1 MSEDEIEEMNKEIE
15 ENYMV
20 SEDAESA
27 IADEDKPNEKPAAKP
42 KPSSNGLDA

>member
-1 MSEDEIEEMNKEIE
+1 MLRERLGLLRDIND
-15 ENYMV
+15 YVGV

-42 KPSSNGLDA
+42 KPSSNGQDA